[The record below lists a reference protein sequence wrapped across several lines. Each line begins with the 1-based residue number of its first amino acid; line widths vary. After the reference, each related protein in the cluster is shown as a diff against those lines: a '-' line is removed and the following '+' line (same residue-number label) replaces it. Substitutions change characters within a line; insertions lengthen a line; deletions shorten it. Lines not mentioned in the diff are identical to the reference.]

1 MPEKCAKCPV
11 LPVCMLFGPE
21 VAHIVLEMMKATL
34 KAEQQAAKTGKADSS
49 NES

>member
-11 LPVCMLFGPE
+11 FPVCVLFGPE
-21 VAHIVLEMMKATL
+21 IAHIVLEMMEAKL
-34 KAEQQAAKTGKADSS
+34 KTEQQAAKTGGTGSS